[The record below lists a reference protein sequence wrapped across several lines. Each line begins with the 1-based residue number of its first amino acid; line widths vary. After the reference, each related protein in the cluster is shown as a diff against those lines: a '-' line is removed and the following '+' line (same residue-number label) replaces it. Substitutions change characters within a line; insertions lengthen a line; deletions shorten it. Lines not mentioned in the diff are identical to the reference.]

1 MNHAPIQGKNV
12 LVVDDDPHILE
23 VLDARLA
30 SAGYHVRRAASGEEA
45 LERLKGASVDLV
57 ISDIRMPGMD
67 GMKLLESMER
77 FHPGLPIILL
87 TAHGS
92 ISGAVEAMKH
102 GAVDY
107 LTKPFDG
114 RELLSKVAAILLK
127 TARHDQVFGGGKAA
141 LVGESRA
148 MRELAALVERV
159 APRDVNVLVL
169 GESGTGKELVA
180 HHIHEKSA
188 RRAGPL
194 LIVDCGS
201 TPAGLLESELFGHVK
216 GSFTHAVKDKKGLI
230 EQANQG
236 TLFLDEIGNISA
248 EMQVRLLRFLEN
260 HKIRRIGDVRE
271 IQVDCR
277 VIAAT
282 NADIF
287 KEVAAGRFRED
298 LLYRLKVVTIH
309 VPPLR
314 ERREDI
320 PILAE
325 HFVREFC
332 RRQGMPS
339 VTLPPETAA
348 AILNYSWP
356 GNVRELKNA
365 LEGGVV
371 LCSDGVLRPEDLQL
385 RHSDGM
391 AAPPD
396 APGRSGYEGPV
407 AAVATPGAP
416 AGEGQPLSLEESEK
430 KAIIRA
436 LEESGWVQKDAAP
449 LLGVSRRALNYKI
462 QKYDIEIPKRRALKK

>member
-1 MNHAPIQGKNV
+1 MNHSQFQGKTV

-30 SAGYHVRRAASGEEA
+30 SAGYLVSRAVSGEEA
-45 LERLKGASVDLV
+45 LDRLKAGPVDMV
-57 ISDIRMPGMD
+57 ISDVRMPGMD
-67 GMKLLESMER
+67 GMRLLENVER
-77 FHPGLPIILL
+77 LHPGLPIILL

-114 RELLSKVAAILLK
+114 RELLSKVAGILLK
-127 TARHDQVFGGGKAA
+127 TVAQDTTPAGIGAA
-141 LVGESRA
+141 LVGQSRA
-148 MRELAALVERV
+148 MRELTALVERV
-159 APRDVNVLVL
+159 AARDVNVLVL

-180 HHIHEKSA
+180 HHIHEKSP
-188 RRAGPL
+188 RRNGPL

-216 GSFTHAVKDKKGLI
+216 GAFTHAVKDKKGLI
-230 EQANQG
+230 EQAHQG

-248 EMQVRLLRFLEN
+248 EMQARLLRFLEN

-287 KEVAAGRFRED
+287 QEVAAGRFRED

-332 RRQGMPS
+332 RRQGIPP
-339 VTLPPETAA
+339 VTLHPDTAA
-348 AILNYSWP
+348 AILRYSWP

-385 RHSDGM
+385 SPSETM
-391 AAPPD
+391 AA
-396 APGRSGYEGPV
+396 SPV
-407 AAVATPGAP
+407 P
-416 AGEGQPLSLEESEK
+416 AGGADARGPMAGGGDPLSLEESERI
-430 KAIIRA
+430 AIIRA
-436 LEESGWVQKDAAP
+436 LEKSAWVQKDAAP

-462 QKYDIEIPKRRALKK
+462 QKYGIEIPRRRAAKK

>member
-1 MNHAPIQGKNV
+1 MSIGPQQTRKTI

-23 VLDARLA
+23 VLEVRLV
-30 SAGYHVRRAASGEEA
+30 SAGYDVITATNGLEA
-45 LERLKGASVDLV
+45 LEVLSRQPVRLV

-67 GMKLLESMER
+67 GMRMLEEMEKR
-77 FHPGLPIILL
+77 TIKLPIIFL

-92 ISGAVEAMKH
+92 IPGAVEAIKH

-114 RELLSKVAAILLK
+114 QELLTRV
-127 TARHDQVFGGGKAA
+127 TEVFAKAA
-141 LVGESRA
+141 GLDAARAAQLGETGLVGQSPA
-148 MRELAALVERV
+148 MRDLAAMIERV

-180 HHIHEKSA
+180 NLIH
-188 RRAGPL
+188 RRSTRKNGPL
-194 LIVDCGS
+194 VTVDCGS

-230 EQANQG
+230 EQANLG
-236 TLFLDEIGNISA
+236 TLFLDEIGNIST
-248 EMQVRLLRFLEN
+248 EMQIRLLRVLEN

-287 KEVAAGRFRED
+287 EQVAEGIFRED
-298 LLYRLKVVTIH
+298 LLYRLKVVTIN
-309 VPPLR
+309 VPALR

-325 HFVREFC
+325 HFARQFC
-332 RRQGMPS
+332 TAQGMPP
-339 VTLPPETAA
+339 VTIPVETMAYLTA
-348 AILNYSWP
+348 YPWP
-356 GNVRELKNA
+356 GNVRQLRNA
-365 LEGGVV
+365 LEAGVV
-371 LCSDGVLRPEDLQL
+371 LCTDGVLAPQDLQL
-385 RHSDGM
+385 PLAGKG
-391 AAPPD
+391 PD
-396 APGRSGYEGPV
+396 RS
-407 AAVATPGAP
+407 ADN
-416 AGEGQPLSLEESEK
+416 LSLDQSEK
-430 KAIIRA
+430 AAIVRA
-436 LEESGWVQKDAAP
+436 LEQSGWVQKEAAP

-462 QKYDIEIPKRRALKK
+462 QKYGIEIPKRRPKK

>member
-1 MNHAPIQGKNV
+1 MNSAPREGKHV

-30 SAGYHVRRAASGEEA
+30 SAGYLVVQAASGEEA
-45 LERLKGASVDLV
+45 LERLKTGIVDLV

-67 GMKLLESMER
+67 GMKLLEFIEKL
-77 FHPGLPIILL
+77 HPGLPMILL

-92 ISGAVEAMKH
+92 ISGAVDAMKH

-114 RELLSKVAAILLK
+114 RELLAKVASVLAK
-127 TARHDQVFGGGKAA
+127 SGRREEARGGRVVSF
-141 LVGESRA
+141 VGESRA
-148 MRELAALVERV
+148 MKELAALVDRV

-180 HHIHEKSA
+180 HLIHEKSA
-188 RRAGPL
+188 RHAGPL

-236 TLFLDEIGNISA
+236 TLFLDEIGNISS

-260 HKIRRIGDVRE
+260 HRIRRIGDVRE

-287 KEVAAGRFRED
+287 QEVAGGRFRED

-320 PILAE
+320 PGLAE
-325 HFVREFC
+325 HFVSDFC
-332 RRQGMPS
+332 RRQGIPLVALHPDTVS
-339 VTLPPETAA
+339 
-348 AILNYSWP
+348 AILAYSWP
-356 GNVRELKNA
+356 GNVRELKNT

-371 LCSDGVLRPEDLQL
+371 LCSGGTLLPVDLQL
-385 RHSDGM
+385 PLPGVRASAFAPFAPAPPAS
-391 AAPPD
+391 AAPTPS
-396 APGRSGYEGPV
+396 APQAPEGNHS
-407 AAVATPGAP
+407 
-416 AGEGQPLSLEESEK
+416 LSLEESEK

-462 QKYDIEIPKRRALKK
+462 QKYAIEIPRRRAGRK

>member
-1 MNHAPIQGKNV
+1 MNMPCQEKHV
-12 LVVDDDPHILE
+12 LVVDDDQHILE

-30 SAGYHVRRAASGEEA
+30 SAGYCVMRAENGEEA
-45 LERLKGASVDLV
+45 LERLKAGGVDLV

-67 GMKLLESMER
+67 GMKLLEFIEKL
-77 FHPGLPIILL
+77 HPGLPMILL

-92 ISGAVEAMKH
+92 ISGAVDAMKH

-114 RELLSKVAAILLK
+114 RELLSKVASIMAK
-127 TARHDQVFGGGKAA
+127 SGRRDEARGGRAVSF
-141 LVGESRA
+141 VGESRA
-148 MRELAALVERV
+148 MRELIALVDRV
-159 APRDVNVLVL
+159 ASRDVNVLVL

-180 HHIHEKSA
+180 HLIHEKSV

-236 TLFLDEIGNISA
+236 TLFLDEIGNISS

-287 KEVAAGRFRED
+287 QEVAAGRFRED

-320 PILAE
+320 PGLAE
-325 HFVREFC
+325 HFVGDFC
-332 RRQGMPS
+332 RRQGIPR
-339 VTLPPETAA
+339 VTLHPDTVS
-348 AILNYSWP
+348 AILAYSWP
-356 GNVRELKNA
+356 GNVRELKNT

-371 LCSDGVLRPEDLQL
+371 LCSGGTLLPVDLQL
-385 RHSDGM
+385 PMAGGRHPSAPYAPTSASS
-391 AAPPD
+391 AASPQ
-396 APGRSGYEGPV
+396 APSAVPEG
-407 AAVATPGAP
+407 
-416 AGEGQPLSLEESEK
+416 GQSLSLEESEK

-462 QKYDIEIPKRRALKK
+462 QKYAIEIPRRRAGRK